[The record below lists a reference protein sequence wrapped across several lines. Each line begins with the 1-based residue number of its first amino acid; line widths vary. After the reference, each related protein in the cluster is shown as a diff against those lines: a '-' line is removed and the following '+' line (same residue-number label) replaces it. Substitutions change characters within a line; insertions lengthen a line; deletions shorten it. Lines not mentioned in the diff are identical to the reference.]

1 MLFLFLDSVPI
12 KPPIPGWNRTDRFQS
27 IKPWNRPIGIGWAQ
41 KSKRID
47 RVRQKNR
54 GIDGFGTLHRTMCP
68 VGDKEDYLTCEI
80 LSHNSQGL
88 GTFYSGFFSFVLAL
102 FFLIEMPT
110 RKWGL
115 LFNVFERICIRV
127 KRRWRQWSYI
137 NSSRRFVLRR
147 WSRAQIFHFG
157 FNHVIYCGRAG

>member
-12 KPPIPGWNRTDRFQS
+12 KPPIPSWNRTDRFQSIWFQS

-54 GIDGFGTLHRTMCP
+54 R
-68 VGDKEDYLTCEI
+68 
-80 LSHNSQGL
+80 LSYVRDIKPQFTGPRHVL
-88 GTFYSGFFSFVLAL
+88 FRFFSFVLAL

-110 RKWGL
+110 HKWGL

-157 FNHVIYCGRAG
+157 FNHVIVDGPDSLQ